1 MKLKLEDCGYSRY
14 LIYKSKKY
22 YMAFDIDS
30 PLIEI
35 VKESDKNLNDGYEIV
50 FSYDISGKRHNKKTK
65 IDLLIYANKKKNRT
79 FEK

>member
-22 YMAFDIDS
+22 YMAFDIDGQ
-30 PLIEI
+30 LIEI
-35 VKESDKNLNDGYEIV
+35 AKESDKNLNNGYEML
-50 FSYDISGKRHNKKTK
+50 FSYGISKKRHNEKTK
-65 IDLLIYANKKKNRT
+65 IDLFIYANKKKNRT